1 MARQRLPVSS
11 SSGQVFATP
20 VQMHRTI
27 PTASTCPM
35 AMTSRTLA
43 VHPKSVSVPP
53 MTPPLMMS
61 ITVAT
66 PFVQFVRPI
75 RRELVR
81 LNRKN
86 LRHPKDDGIVPSTP
100 VLLRPRTNDGQPSVR
115 SQVNTRF
122 AFGTFP
128 ELSLPTEGNGHL
140 ESQGMEDTRMDLSQL
155 KKENSDRSARSV
167 HSAAIVKL
175 PDELYRPAK
184 KRRSFLLPKKQREF
198 EGGSDLKRNAA
209 TEIDLLGKSDQTTAE
224 GQYASTQ
231 PEEEAMPTSYINHRG
246 RSVAGSA
253 GCE

>member
-20 VQMHRTI
+20 VQMHRTV

-115 SQVNTRF
+115 SQVNIRF

-155 KKENSDRSARSV
+155 KKENSDRSVPSIPLQVSNYRTNYTGRRRSV
-167 HSAAIVKL
+167 GRSFF
-175 PDELYRPAK
+175 
-184 KRRSFLLPKKQREF
+184 RRSREN
-198 EGGSDLKRNAA
+198 LK
-209 TEIDLLGKSDQTTAE
+209 EVQI
-224 GQYASTQ
+224 
-231 PEEEAMPTSYINHRG
+231 
-246 RSVAGSA
+246 
-253 GCE
+253 